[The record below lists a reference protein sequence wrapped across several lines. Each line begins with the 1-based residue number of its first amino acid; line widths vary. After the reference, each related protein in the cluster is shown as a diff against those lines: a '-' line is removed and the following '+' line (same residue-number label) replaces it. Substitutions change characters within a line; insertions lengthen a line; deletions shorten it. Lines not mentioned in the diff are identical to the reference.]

1 MNKKYWPI
9 VSILYCSIL
18 LVIPMVVVWL
28 TSTSDFNGQK
38 INNFYAILFTPIA
51 IGFFSI
57 SLAILLTYFNL
68 LKIDTFKYLI
78 PLTAIFLTIILSSLT
93 NLSIFW
99 RMFITLVLAIIFS
112 LLTNWIIYIIKDKLN
127 NLKKQNNNTAIE

>member
-28 TSTSDFNGQK
+28 TSTNDFNGQK
-38 INNFYAILFTPIA
+38 INNFYAILFIPIA

-68 LKIDTFKYLI
+68 LKLDTFKYLI

-127 NLKKQNNNTAIE
+127 NLKKQNNNTAIK